1 MAVFALATSFLLVMV
16 SPWFKNPF
24 EFIWVTPIFVDIKN
38 ISSQFLNL
46 PFIQNFIF
54 TDQQSNTT
62 FVQMSSELHALLA
75 QAGVQVNQFIADGKG
90 LNPQLLNY
98 WMQIHPPML
107 FIGFSMATVPFSFA
121 MAALM
126 KNDYQRMGKPVIA
139 MGTCR
144 NRNSWSWNYDGR
156 LLGL

>member
-75 QAGVQVNQFIADGKG
+75 AIRRSGKSV
-90 LNPQLLNY
+90 
-98 WMQIHPPML
+98 H
-107 FIGFSMATVPFSFA
+107 
-121 MAALM
+121 
-126 KNDYQRMGKPVIA
+126 R
-139 MGTCR
+139 
-144 NRNSWSWNYDGR
+144 
-156 LLGL
+156 